1 MKTILTLMAITLA
14 SCSGVREKTWPV
26 EMAVFGKVAPWESGD
41 AKLRK
46 VYNDAWLEGYIR
58 GFEEGEDSKP

>member
-1 MKTILTLMAITLA
+1 MAPIICSLA